1 MERLVVSMKDREMND
16 FEGRLISYLENC
28 YDEVYFEDGKIYVSD
43 EDMDESYEIVVK
55 TME

>member
-1 MERLVVSMKDREMND
+1 MKDREMND

-43 EDMDESYEIVVK
+43 EDMNESYEIVVR
-55 TME
+55 ELE